1 MRKQIVTNAWHA
13 LCLTPENSPELVM
26 SVSFPSGFATL
37 SPTPSVSP
45 SKSGN
50 AAASLA
56 KPAETAAQKFL
67 DYANMTPAERLQAD
81 MLNQLGITQDQF
93 KAMSPAEQQK
103 IMDKIR
109 EMIKQQVQNGSD
121 KRTGLITDISA

>member
-1 MRKQIVTNAWHA
+1 
-13 LCLTPENSPELVM
+13 M
-26 SVSFPSGFATL
+26 SVSFPTGFATL
-37 SPTPSVSP
+37 SPTPSASP

-103 IMDKIR
+103 VMDKIR
-109 EMIKQQVQNGSD
+109 EMIKQQVQNSSD
-121 KRTGLITDISA
+121 KRTGMITDISA